1 MGRMGNLEYD
11 FGSNVVLTVVDLV
24 FFSLAEYSNSNH
36 TSISGEKVSKKKK
49 QHPLWQSVKT
59 KKCPVKVS

>member
-36 TSISGEKVSKKKK
+36 TSISGEKVSKKKNNI
-49 QHPLWQSVKT
+49 H
-59 KKCPVKVS
+59 CGKV